1 MAASTIRDVARRA
14 NVSVAT
20 VSRVINGSPLVS
32 DGTRQRV
39 LDIVAELDYTPNP
52 NAQRL
57 SLGRA
62 LTIGVVLP
70 FLTLPSSVER
80 LRGVQSTLADS
91 DYDLILYSVESPPKL
106 ESYLKKLTH
115 RDHIGG
121 AIIISLHLS
130 DDYVERFQA
139 ANVPAILLD
148 AVHPKMNHVIV
159 DDVDGGYKAT
169 RHLIDLGHRRIAFL
183 SDYLE
188 NPFGFVSMRYR
199 YQGYRQA
206 LAEAGLAFVPTYHR
220 QGELGGREAFQEAK
234 DLLSLRDA
242 PTAIFAASDTH
253 AIGVLKAA
261 HELGI
266 RVPEELSVIGYDG
279 IRDAEYLDLTT
290 VQQPL
295 FDSGV
300 ESANI
305 LLASLVEPPDFPLE
319 VTLPTELIVR
329 GTTAP
334 PLG

>member
-1 MAASTIRDVARRA
+1 MAAATIRDVARRA
-14 NVSVAT
+14 DVSVAT
-20 VSRVINGSPLVS
+20 VSRVINDSPLVS
-32 DGTRQRV
+32 DGTRQKV
-39 LDIVAELDYTPNP
+39 LDVIADLDYIPNP

-57 SLGRA
+57 SLGRT
-62 LTIGVVLP
+62 LTIGVILP
-70 FLTLPSSVER
+70 FLTLPSFVER
-80 LRGVQSTLADS
+80 LRGVQSALEDS
-91 DYDLILYSVESPPKL
+91 GYDLILYSVESPPKI
-106 ESYLKKLTH
+106 ESYLKKLSR

-121 AIIISLHLS
+121 AIIISLPL
-130 DDYVERFQA
+130 DDAYVERFETA
-139 ANVPAILLD
+139 KIPAILLD
-148 AVHPKMNHVIV
+148 AVHPRMNRVIV
-159 DDVDGGYKAT
+159 DDVAGGYKAT

-188 NPFGFVSMRYR
+188 NPFGFVSMRHR

-206 LAEAGLAFVPTYHR
+206 LAEAGLPFVPTYHR
-220 QGELGGREAFQEAK
+220 EGELGGREAFQEAK
-234 DLLSLRDA
+234 DLLSLQDA
-242 PTAIFAASDTH
+242 PTAVFAASDTH

-266 RVPEELSVIGYDG
+266 RVPEQLSVIGYDG

-305 LLASLVEPPDFPLE
+305 LLASLVEPPESPLE
-319 VTLPTELIVR
+319 VILPTELVVR